1 MRARF
6 TKEQAKQHLDAWIA
20 AELALSTGQS
30 YTIGK
35 RSLTRV
41 DLAKVMQQ
49 IKYWQHQLDLAEGK
63 ARSRTRRIIPIDL

>member
-6 TKEQAKQHLDAWIA
+6 TKEQAKQHLDAWVA

-41 DLAKVMQQ
+41 NLAEVMRQ
-49 IKYWQHQLDLAEGK
+49 IKYWQHQLDLAEG
-63 ARSRTRRIIPIDL
+63 RGTRKTKRIIPIDL